1 MKKNNNIIKIERD
14 PLKLFKKWFS
24 LAKLKE
30 INDPNAMSL
39 STVSSNMQP
48 SSRLVLM
55 KHFDQNGFV
64 FNTNI
69 KSKKGS
75 EIKKNAKVCLNFYWK
90 SIRRQIRIE
99 GRATLLNI
107 YEADLYFSNRPT
119 GSKIGAWASSQS
131 KSLKSRSELI
141 NRVKKFEKKYA
152 NIIIPRPSYWS
163 GYIVNPN
170 LFEFWKDMPYRLHD
184 RIQYKKI
191 KGVWKTTRL
200 YP

>member
-1 MKKNNNIIKIERD
+1 MY
-14 PLKLFKKWFS
+14 
-24 LAKLKE
+24 
-30 INDPNAMSL
+30 
-39 STVSSNMQP
+39 
-48 SSRLVLM
+48 
-55 KHFDQNGFV
+55 
-64 FNTNI
+64 FN
-69 KSKKGS
+69 
-75 EIKKNAKVCLNFYWK
+75 
-90 SIRRQIRIE
+90 
-99 GRATLLNI
+99 
-107 YEADLYFSNRPT
+107 NRPI